1 MNASPQMLAPSC
13 YTRVVIQLLRDL
25 ARILRGPVLQPI
37 PVIKSPTR
45 VPRALHHA
53 LLVLIFAVVPSFGVH
68 TSAQAQ
74 AIRLTNQTA
83 LTADILQTDDE
94 SVIVRVP
101 RDRIMTIDGQALPPA
116 LIAGNPAPAF
126 TAHDTTGQ
134 IWTVDAKQH
143 KPTLLHFWVHWC
155 PHCRSDQAKI
165 QALYDTFH
173 DSAAMQ
179 LITVNMDQERD
190 KVDEFMKEQ
199 HITYPVIIA
208 QDATAA
214 SNGVNLP
221 EIYQVRGFPVTYL
234 IDAQGIIRKKIVGS
248 FVESRQDLEAAV
260 QELLPKP
267 PSAAADPQPSST
279 MQIAQATQTSCG
291 CGCGMTG
298 TCCSGKAGGCSGGN

>member
-1 MNASPQMLAPSC
+1 MNASPQMLAPSLH
-13 YTRVVIQLLRDL
+13 TSLVARLLQDL

-37 PVIKSPTR
+37 PVIKHPTR

-53 LLVLIFAVVPSFGVH
+53 LFVLICAVVPSFGVH

-74 AIRLTNQTA
+74 AIRLIDQTA

-101 RDRIMTIDGQALPPA
+101 RDRIVTIDGQPLPPA

-134 IWTVDAKQH
+134 LWTVGAKQH

-155 PHCRSDQAKI
+155 PHCRSDQSQI
-165 QALYDTFH
+165 QALFDTFH
-173 DSAAMQ
+173 DNAVMQ
-179 LITVNMDQERD
+179 LVTVNMDQERD
-190 KVDEFMKEQ
+190 KINEFMKEQ

-208 QDATAA
+208 QDVAATP
-214 SNGVNLP
+214 NGVNIP
-221 EIYQVRGFPVTYL
+221 ELYQVRGFPVTYL
-234 IDAQGIIRKKIVGS
+234 IDAQGIIRKKITGS
-248 FVESRQDLEAAV
+248 FVESKQDLAAAI

-267 PSAAADPQPSST
+267 PSSASELPAGT
-279 MQIAQATQTSCG
+279 MQLAQATQTSCG

-298 TCCSGKAGGCSGGN
+298 TCCLGNAGSCLGEN

>member
-53 LLVLIFAVVPSFGVH
+53 LLVLICAVVPSFGVH

-83 LTADILQTDDE
+83 LIADILQTDDE
-94 SVIVRVP
+94 GVIIRVP
-101 RDRIMTIDGQALPPA
+101 RDRIVTIDGQALLPA
-116 LIAGNPAPAF
+116 LIVGNPAPAF

-134 IWTVDAKQH
+134 VLTVDSKQG

-155 PHCRSDQAKI
+155 PHCRSDQSQI
-165 QALYDTFH
+165 QALFDKFH
-173 DSAAMQ
+173 DSAAIQ
-179 LITVNMDQERD
+179 LVTVNMDQERD

-208 QDATAA
+208 QDVAA
-214 SNGVNLP
+214 APNGVNIP
-221 EIYQVRGFPVTYL
+221 ELYQVRGFPVTYL

-248 FVESRQDLEAAV
+248 FVESKQDLAAAI
-260 QELLPKP
+260 QELLPTSR
-267 PSAAADPQPSST
+267 SAD
-279 MQIAQATQTSCG
+279 
-291 CGCGMTG
+291 G
-298 TCCSGKAGGCSGGN
+298 T